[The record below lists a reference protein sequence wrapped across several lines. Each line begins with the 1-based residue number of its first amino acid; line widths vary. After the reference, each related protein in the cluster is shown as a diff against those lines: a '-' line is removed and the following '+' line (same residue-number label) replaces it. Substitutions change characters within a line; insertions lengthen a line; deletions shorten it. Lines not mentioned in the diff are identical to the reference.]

1 MKEMRLWW
9 SFTPITL
16 TNSSRNQFHKRK
28 RFPFCNALLGVEE
41 TQRRPIVATVEKKI
55 GELEE
60 CEKTVDDNLSLFQKL
75 PKKLKEIM

>member
-9 SFTPITL
+9 SFMPITL

-28 RFPFCNALLGVEE
+28 RFSICNALLGVEE
-41 TQRRPIVATVEKKI
+41 TQRRPTVATVEKKI
-55 GELEE
+55 GGLEE